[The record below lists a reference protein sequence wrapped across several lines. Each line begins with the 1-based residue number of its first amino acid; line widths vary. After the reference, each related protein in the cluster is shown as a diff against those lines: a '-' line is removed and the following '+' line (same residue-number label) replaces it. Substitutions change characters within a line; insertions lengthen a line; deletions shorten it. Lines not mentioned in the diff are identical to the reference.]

1 LAQTRIEP
9 TFSRLRERG
18 EGALVTY
25 LATGDPSLDETVEL
39 VRALEDAGADVVEL
53 GMPFSDPVA
62 DGPTIQA
69 ACQRALAAGATPDA
83 VFKTIARVRARSE
96 VPIVIMT
103 YVNLV
108 HRPGYRAF
116 AARAAEAGAD
126 AVLITDLPV
135 GAADEWIAE
144 CEAADLDTVFL
155 VAPTSRPE
163 TLRLAGR
170 RASGFVYCVS
180 RAGTTG
186 ARDSL
191 PEELPEF
198 LAQVRAA
205 TTRPL
210 CVGFGISSDR
220 QVAELLRHADGVVVG
235 SALVDVVAAAPPGS
249 RVQAARDFCRKL
261 KQATKSHA

>member
-1 LAQTRIEP
+1 MARTRIGAV
-9 TFSRLRERG
+9 FSKLRERG

-25 LATGDPSLDETVEL
+25 LATGDPSLDETIEL
-39 VRALEDAGADVVEL
+39 VRALENAGADIMEL

-69 ACQRALAAGATPDA
+69 ACQRALAGGATPDA
-83 VFKTIARVRARSE
+83 VFRTISRIRAHSE
-96 VPIVIMT
+96 IPIVIMT

-126 AVLITDLPV
+126 AVLVTDLPV
-135 GAADEWIAE
+135 DAADEWICE
-144 CEAADLDTVFL
+144 CEAEDLDTVFL

-163 TLRLAGR
+163 TLRLAGSK
-170 RASGFVYCVS
+170 ASGFVYCVS

-191 PEELPEF
+191 PEGLPEF
-198 LAQVRAA
+198 LAQARAA
-205 TTRPL
+205 TARPL

-220 QVAELLRHADGVVVG
+220 QVTELLRHADGVVVG
-235 SALVDVVAAAPPGS
+235 SALVDVVANAPPG
-249 RVQAARDFCRKL
+249 RCVQAASDFCRTL
-261 KQATKSHA
+261 KQATKRNA